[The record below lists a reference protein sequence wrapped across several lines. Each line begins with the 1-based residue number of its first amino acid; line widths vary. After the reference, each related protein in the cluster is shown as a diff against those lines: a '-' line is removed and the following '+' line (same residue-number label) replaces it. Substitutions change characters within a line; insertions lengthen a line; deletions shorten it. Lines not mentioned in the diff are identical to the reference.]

1 MSSKTLPVII
11 VGGGPVGLM
20 AAHIC
25 NKLGLDFVL
34 LEQYHSVT
42 PDIGACIGLWAPS
55 LRVLDQLGLWDAF
68 EPQVK
73 PMFDKISFTQEGGII
88 HSGSIFAVNE
98 KRYGYQTS
106 MFRRHGILKT
116 LYDSL
121 PERSKQQILVNKK
134 VVALDI
140 KEESVSVR
148 CEDGFEIE
156 GSIIIGA
163 DGSHS
168 AVRECT
174 KELARK
180 SFSENEPFGKSEDFK
195 TTYRLLFGNCPRI
208 GDAKPGTVYECH
220 RFGTSTQVFVGD
232 DIMWFFLYEKLDK
245 PTSEHKSYAQKDADE
260 IAARYADH
268 RITKGLHL
276 RDLYKARSA
285 SGATDLEEGI
295 LDKWWWKRIVLVGDA
310 AHKVT
315 PNAGLGFNSGI
326 QDLAAIANGMR
337 SLQSKGG
344 SLHDNEAIE
353 ALFSQY
359 QSQRT
364 KPMRKFGDLSAKTT
378 RICAWHSRTAMIWD
392 RYIMPALNLE
402 LIMSRLLVVPI
413 VSNSIVLDWLPE
425 PHYRSGSIAW
435 KTAPNLNLTEE
446 VS

>member
-1 MSSKTLPVII
+1 
-11 VGGGPVGLM
+11 
-20 AAHIC
+20 
-25 NKLGLDFVL
+25 
-34 LEQYHSVT
+34 
-42 PDIGACIGLWAPS
+42 
-55 LRVLDQLGLWDAF
+55 
-68 EPQVK
+68 
-73 PMFDKISFTQEGGII
+73 MFW
-88 HSGSIFAVNE
+88 
-98 KRYGYQTS
+98 RY
-106 MFRRHGILKT
+106 GILKT

-121 PERSKQQILVNKK
+121 PESSKQWCLVNKK

-140 KEESVSVR
+140 KEKSVSVR
-148 CEDGFEIE
+148 CEDGYEIE
-156 GSIIIGA
+156 GSFIIGA

-180 SFSENEPFGKSEDFK
+180 SFSENEPFGKTENYK
-195 TTYRLLFGNCPRI
+195 ATYRLLFGNCPLI

-220 RFGTSTQVFVGD
+220 RFGSSTQVFTGD

-245 PTSEHKSYAQKDADE
+245 PTTEHKSYAQKDADE
-260 IAARYADH
+260 IAARHADH

-276 RDLYKARSA
+276 RDLYKERGA

-315 PNAGLGFNSGI
+315 PNAGLGFNSGV
-326 QDLAAIANGMR
+326 QDLAAIANGIR

-353 ALFSQY
+353 AIFSQY
-359 QSQRT
+359 QSERT
-364 KPMRKFGDLSAKTT
+364 KPMKKLGDLSAKTT

-392 RYIMPALNLE
+392 RYIVPALNLE
-402 LIMSRLLVVPI
+402 IILSRLLVVPI
-413 VSNSIVLDWLPE
+413 VSSSIVLDWLPE

-435 KTAPNLNLTEE
+435 KKAPNLNLTDEA
-446 VS
+446 S